1 MELKFVVGMLI
12 VGIGFA
18 LMIPAD
24 KPLEDNDN
32 ALKGYVFSP
41 IKVQQQ
47 RAPDTARS
55 YARSMVSDKEYE
67 ALHELIDLESKW
79 DSDAQNPMST
89 AYGLAQFV
97 DKTWDL
103 VEIEKSGDYRI
114 QLIAAQ
120 KYVMMRYGSW
130 VKALEHH
137 KQYGWY

>member
-12 VGIGFA
+12 VGVGFA
-18 LMIPAD
+18 LMLPEKSVVQNVVQEKKVYD
-24 KPLEDNDN
+24 SPLR
-32 ALKGYVFSP
+32 G
-41 IKVQQQ
+41 QQQ
-47 RAPDTARS
+47 RAPITARS

-79 DSDAQNPMST
+79 DSDAQNPKSS
-89 AYGLAQFV
+89 AYGLGQLL
-97 DKTWDL
+97 DQTWDL
-103 VEIEKSGDYRI
+103 VEIEKSADYRI
-114 QLIAAQ
+114 QLIASH

>member
-1 MELKFVVGMLI
+1 MELKFVIGMLI

-18 LMIPAD
+18 LMLPVD
-24 KPLEDNDN
+24 EPLEEDKIV
-32 ALKGYVFSP
+32 KGYVSSP
-41 IKVQQQ
+41 IKNLH
-47 RAPDTARS
+47 REPASARS
-55 YARSMVSDKEYE
+55 YARSMVSDQEYE

-79 DSDAQNPMST
+79 DSDAQNPKST

-103 VEIEKSGDYRI
+103 VDIEKSADYRI

>member
-18 LMIPAD
+18 LMIPTD
-24 KPLEDNDN
+24 KPLEGNDN
-32 ALKGYVFSP
+32 ALKGYVSSP
-41 IKVQQQ
+41 VKNLH
-47 RAPDTARS
+47 REPTTARG
-55 YARSMVSDKEYE
+55 YARSMVSDKEYK
-67 ALHELIDLESKW
+67 ALEELIMLESSWNPK
-79 DSDAQNPMST
+79 AQNKRST
-89 AYGLAQFV
+89 AYGLGQFV

-103 VEIEKSGDYRI
+103 VGIEKSGDYRI

>member
-1 MELKFVVGMLI
+1 MELKFIFGMLI

-18 LMIPAD
+18 LMLPAD

-32 ALKGYVFSP
+32 ALKGYVSSP
-41 IKVQQQ
+41 IKGQQQ

-79 DSDAQNPMST
+79 DSDAQNPKST

>member
-1 MELKFVVGMLI
+1 MELKFIIGMLI

-18 LMIPAD
+18 LMLPVD
-24 KPLEDNDN
+24 EPLEENKIV
-32 ALKGYVFSP
+32 KGYVSSSVKNLHREP
-41 IKVQQQ
+41 GS
-47 RAPDTARS
+47 ARS
-55 YARSMVSDKEYE
+55 YARSMVSDKEYK
-67 ALHELIDLESKW
+67 ALHELIDRESKW
-79 DSDAQNPMST
+79 NSDAQNPKST

-103 VEIEKSGDYRI
+103 VEIEKSADYRI

>member
-32 ALKGYVFSP
+32 ALKGYVSSP

-79 DSDAQNPMST
+79 DSDAQNPKST

>member
-32 ALKGYVFSP
+32 ALKGYVSSP

-47 RAPDTARS
+47 RAPMTARS

-79 DSDAQNPMST
+79 DSDAQNPKST